1 VLEAA
6 SVSAA
11 TDRNVAGMVDRPRR
25 PIGAREVTEMP
36 HYLLQAAYTP
46 EAWATMT
53 KNPQDRSADVGPV
66 IEALGGRL
74 ESSYVSFGEYDA
86 VVIAEFPD
94 NDTAASFAMRAAAG
108 GHLKALKTTPL
119 LTAQQAVEAMARGGS
134 LDYPVPG

>member
-1 VLEAA
+1 
-6 SVSAA
+6 
-11 TDRNVAGMVDRPRR
+11 
-25 PIGAREVTEMP
+25 MP

-53 KNPQDRSADVGPV
+53 KNPEDRSAAVGSV

-74 ESSYVSFGEYDA
+74 ESSYVSLGEYDA

-94 NDTAASFAMRAAAG
+94 NDTAASFAMRAAAA
-108 GHLKALKTTPL
+108 GHVKTLKTTPL
-119 LTAQQAVEAMARGGS
+119 LTTQQALAAMTSAGS

>member
-1 VLEAA
+1 
-6 SVSAA
+6 
-11 TDRNVAGMVDRPRR
+11 
-25 PIGAREVTEMP
+25 MP

-53 KNPQDRSADVGPV
+53 KNPEDRSASVASV

-74 ESSYVSFGEYDA
+74 ESSFVCLGEYDA

-94 NDTAASFAMRAAAG
+94 NDIAASFAMRAAAA

-119 LTAQQAVEAMARGGS
+119 LTTQQAVEAMARVGS